1 MSRIGQ
7 KPIPLPD
14 KVKVAVQGPL
24 INIEGPRGK
33 LKHTLPDG
41 IIARLDA
48 RNTAS
53 ARVLEHLG
61 MRREAHFVQN
71 EFFKG
76 EWSDELVYAM
86 LNDEWR
92 ESGRV

>member
-1 MSRIGQ
+1 
-7 KPIPLPD
+7 
-14 KVKVAVQGPL
+14 
-24 INIEGPRGK
+24 
-33 LKHTLPDG
+33 
-41 IIARLDA
+41 
-48 RNTAS
+48 
-53 ARVLEHLG
+53 